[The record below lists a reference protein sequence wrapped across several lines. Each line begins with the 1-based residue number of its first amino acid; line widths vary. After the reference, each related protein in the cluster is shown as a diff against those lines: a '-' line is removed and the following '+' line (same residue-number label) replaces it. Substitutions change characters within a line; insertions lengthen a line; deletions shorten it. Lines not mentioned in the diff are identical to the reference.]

1 MAVRLIKKSWWVD
14 FTANGMRYRKRSPQN
29 LRAGALAYEA
39 TLRQRLARGET
50 IDRSTHVTEQEQGF
64 ERFAKQW
71 FEEYVIPNNKYSEQR
86 TKHYLLKAFLI
97 PFFGK
102 MQIARI
108 TAHDIERYKAHESKN
123 GVTNKTLK
131 NRLTVLN
138 KCLATA

>member
-14 FTANGMRYRKRSPQN
+14 FHFAQKRYRRRSPEST
-29 LRAGALAYEA
+29 RAGALAYEA
-39 TLRQRLARGET
+39 TLRQRLARGEP

-64 ERFAKQW
+64 ERFAEQW

-86 TKHYLLKAFLI
+86 TKKYLLKAFLI

-108 TAHDIERYKAHESKN
+108 TAHDIERYK
-123 GVTNKTLK
+123 
-131 NRLTVLN
+131 
-138 KCLATA
+138 